1 MHASPLMR
9 FDPRRTRHGSRQ
21 PSASTPTQR
30 RKVVQ
35 MSRPGVPAVGLVR
48 TYRRSWLRLDA
59 LAAVTVWALLVPQAL
74 AYAQLAQVDAVVGLY
89 AAMGA
94 AVGYVLLGG
103 VRSMN
108 VGPEATVALL
118 TASVVAPLA
127 AGDPVRHL
135 ALAGALALVAG
146 GWLILAG
153 IIGLGFVTRFL
164 SRPLL
169 LGYVA
174 GSALVMI
181 VSQLDS
187 LIGVK
192 LEAEDDTLAELA
204 ETIRRLGETDL
215 TTLVVGLGVI
225 GVVLLVRRIDRRLP
239 AYLVAVVAAIA
250 VSAIADLAD
259 KGVAVVGTIEP
270 GLPAMG
276 LPAVGLADLASLA
289 GPALAIALLIYA
301 DSGVTGQVLGRRGGY
316 AVDGNQEF
324 LGLGAA
330 NIGAALTGGFPVNG
344 SQSRSFTAADVGAKS
359 QAMNVGVL
367 ALVILTLLL
376 LTPLFAPLPKSA
388 LAGVIIVVAFGLLDP
403 LAFRE
408 LARVDRREVALAL
421 LTAAIVVAV
430 GMVAGVLVT
439 VVLSL
444 FLVAIRASQ
453 PRRTF
458 LVRVPGTDSFRGV
471 ESVAESST
479 APGLVIYR
487 FDAPLFFANAQL
499 LSDDV
504 TAALAEGVAAA
515 PVRWVVLDAESIGDV
530 DSTGAAVLADLADDL
545 RNRGI
550 TFALARLKA
559 PVAVYLARAGV
570 MEKVG
575 AERVYVE
582 VDDAV
587 AAFEASDIAVA
598 PAANSR

>member
-1 MHASPLMR
+1 MERPTAS
-9 FDPRRTRHGSRQ
+9 
-21 PSASTPTQR
+21 AI
-30 RKVVQ
+30 
-35 MSRPGVPAVGLVR
+35 PGIALAR
-48 TYRRSWLRLDA
+48 TYERSWLRADA

-74 AYAQLAQVDAVVGLY
+74 AYAQLAKVDPVVGLY
-89 AAMGA
+89 AAIGA

-127 AGDPVRHL
+127 AGDPARYL

-174 GSALVMI
+174 GSAIVMI
-181 VSQLDS
+181 VSQVDS

-204 ETIRRLGETDL
+204 ETIRRLSETDI
-215 TTLVVGLGVI
+215 TTLLVGLGVI
-225 GVVLLVRRIDRRLP
+225 GVALLVRRIDRRLP
-239 AYLVAVVAAIA
+239 AYLVAVLAAIA
-250 VSAIADLAD
+250 VSALADLAGR
-259 KGVAVVGTIEP
+259 GVAVVGTIEP

-276 LPAVGLADLASLA
+276 LPAVGLADLAALA
-289 GPALAIALLIYA
+289 GPALAMALLIYA
-301 DSGVTGQVLGRRGGY
+301 DSGVTGQVLGKRGGY

-324 LGLGAA
+324 VGLGAA

-344 SQSRSFTAADVGAKS
+344 SQSRSFTAADMGAKS

-367 ALVILTLLL
+367 GLVILTLLF

-388 LAGVIIVVAFGLLDP
+388 LAGVIIVVAFGLLEP
-403 LAFRE
+403 AGFRE
-408 LARVDRREVALAL
+408 LARVDRRELALAL

-439 VVLSL
+439 VMLSL
-444 FLVAIRASQ
+444 FLVAIRAAQ

-458 LVRVPGTDSFRGV
+458 LARVPGTDSFRGV
-471 ESVAESST
+471 DSVAEGST
-479 APGLVIYR
+479 EPGLVIYR
-487 FDAPLFFANAQL
+487 FDGPIFFANAQL
-499 LSDDV
+499 LADDIV
-504 TAALAEGVAAA
+504 AAVADGVAPAS
-515 PVRWVVLDAESIGDV
+515 VRWVVIDAEAVGEV
-530 DSTGAAVLADLADDL
+530 DSTGAAMLADLVDDL
-545 RNRGI
+545 RARGI
-550 TFALARLKA
+550 VLSLARVKA
-559 PVAVYLARAGV
+559 PVAAYLSRAGV

-575 AERVYVE
+575 AAGVYLE

-587 AAFEASDIAVA
+587 AAFQASRAETRPSGDSA
-598 PAANSR
+598 PRA

>member
-1 MHASPLMR
+1 MQHMTKPA
-9 FDPRRTRHGSRQ
+9 
-21 PSASTPTQR
+21 TPTGILGR
-30 RKVVQ
+30 LAAR
-35 MSRPGVPAVGLVR
+35 MPAIGLVR
-48 TYRRSWLRLDA
+48 TYERSWLRLDA

-127 AGDPVRHL
+127 AGDPVRYL
-135 ALAGALALVAG
+135 ALAAALALVAG

-174 GSALVMI
+174 GSAIVMI

-192 LEAEDDTLAELA
+192 LEAQDDTLAELA

-239 AYLVAVVAAIA
+239 AYLVAVLAAIA
-250 VSAIADLAD
+250 VSAIADLAE

-367 ALVILTLLL
+367 ALVILTLLF

-388 LAGVIIVVAFGLLDP
+388 LAGVIIVVAFGLMDP

-530 DSTGAAVLADLADDL
+530 DSTGAAVLADLADNL
-545 RNRGI
+545 HVRGI
-550 TFALARLKA
+550 TLTLARLKA
-559 PVAVYLARAGV
+559 PVAAYLARAGV
-570 MEKVG
+570 LEKVG

-587 AAFEASDIAVA
+587 AAFEASGGEG
-598 PAANSR
+598 AATTNPR